1 MMRLRPF
8 WSVYLFLL
16 LSLFV
21 PHAMT
26 SAQDETER
34 AFMLASWIPSDYAG
48 FLQFASTDMAE
59 TFQVINLASFSG
71 GILAPDRPPLGE
83 SLTIAQLIPLD
94 LLDSETASFQQNIL
108 AWLGDEVV
116 FAYHEIPDTFA
127 PEQEDIALIIST
139 RDMFQSAASLSTIF
153 QEQDFLTTE
162 TYQNI
167 PLYHGDQI
175 SIAVTPQAVIFA
187 SDARIR
193 ELIDTQTTPETAITA
208 TENFQHL
215 QQALDANPSVFGY
228 VHGEATL
235 HVLNLITSG
244 NLRGTAVRGAFAEA
258 LETTQGGLSPA
269 QSLLG
274 GRLQAAG
281 FSITADVRL
290 FSSVNTKFAFI
301 PEVTSETLDLGFEAD
316 LLNFI
321 PRQALFVHAGTD
333 SQAAL
338 RTGMTLLPLS
348 NFIGSAWT
356 MFGIRESNT
365 SSNEILPPPSGAT
378 ILNALESLNGF
389 LETQDVPRLDQLIG
403 SVSGSYL
410 TAVLPRPNNPTPVLN
425 TPFDVIVVLQSDDAQ
440 KALDDLTQ
448 TAQLI
453 LNVDVLSEVEIGGI
467 SFQSLMNPQT
477 GETILSA
484 GMFENYLILASGDG
498 AQFAVSAYQGDNQL
512 IDETRWQNVESDR
525 GVFGYLSIDGLYNTF
540 LMDIVQQLQ
549 NRDILNM
556 FVGWTSY
563 EADHQVYV
571 VDIQIDLP

>member
-21 PHAMT
+21 SHAMT

-48 FLQFASTDMAE
+48 FLQFASADMAE

-83 SLTIAQLIPLD
+83 SLTIAQMIPLD

-116 FAYHEIPDTFA
+116 FAYREIPDTFA

-269 QSLLG
+269 RSLLG

-448 TAQLI
+448 TAQFI

-484 GMFENYLILASGDG
+484 GVFENYLILASGDG